1 MHVTFSYLSVSAEG
15 WIDIILP
22 PHQQSNLNY
31 LRSCLLDKM
40 MSYDNLV
47 VVRQHQVV
55 LA

>member
-15 WIDIILP
+15 TIRHNFATTSTVQP
-22 PHQQSNLNY
+22 NY